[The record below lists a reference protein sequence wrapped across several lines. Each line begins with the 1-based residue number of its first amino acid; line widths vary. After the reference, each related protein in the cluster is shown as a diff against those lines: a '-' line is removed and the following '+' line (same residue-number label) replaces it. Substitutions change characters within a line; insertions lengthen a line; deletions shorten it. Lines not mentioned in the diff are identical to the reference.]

1 MPTNPIASNT
11 VDLPF
16 DYSKKSGRSLANILS
31 IRYGAYPAGGWAEVM
46 HEIYIGRQP
55 IYNNHLDVCAYE
67 LLYRP
72 NNLNNEAGEIDHN
85 HATTQ
90 VVLNAFLGFG
100 LEQLVGQ
107 KQAFINLPRDFILGT
122 LPLPFDKEHV
132 VLEILEGIEV
142 DDVFLNGVRK
152 LSSEGYEIA
161 LDDFIYHQDLRPL
174 VEASN
179 IIKIDFLA
187 LPRSDIRVHVNE
199 LRKHKVKLLAEKIE
213 THDDFEF
220 ARELGFDYFQ
230 GYFFCRP
237 KVVTGQ
243 SLPSN
248 RLAILQLLAQLQD
261 PNIKVKSLA
270 DLVSQDIALSYKL
283 IRGLNSALYA
293 LPKPIESIH
302 HAIVYLGLHQI
313 KQWVSLIALS
323 NIPDK
328 PPELMV
334 VGLTRAKMCELL
346 GEKLGE
352 NKESC
357 FTVGL
362 FSVLDALMDTTMK
375 KALASLPLADNIKAA
390 LLRREGNM
398 GRILKCVLTYEEGR
412 WDDIDLPKVSPETLT
427 AAYFT
432 AVAKADQIAQS
443 F

>member
-1 MPTNPIASNT
+1 
-11 VDLPF
+11 
-16 DYSKKSGRSLANILS
+16 
-31 IRYGAYPAGGWAEVM
+31 M

-55 IYNNHLDVCAYE
+55 IYDDKLDVCAYE

-72 NNLNNEAGEIDHN
+72 NKLNNEAGDVDHN
-85 HATTQ
+85 LATTQ

-100 LEQLVGQ
+100 LEDLVGQ
-107 KQAFINLPRDFILGT
+107 KVAFINLPRDFILGE
-122 LPLPFDKEHV
+122 LPLPFAKERI

-142 DDVFLNGVRK
+142 DVAFINAVRK
-152 LSSEGYEIA
+152 LRGDGYDIA
-161 LDDFIYHQDLRPL
+161 LDDFLYHHDLRPL
-174 VEASN
+174 VETSN
-179 IIKIDFLA
+179 IVKIDFLA
-187 LPRSDIRVHVNE
+187 LPRDDIRVHVSALRE
-199 LRKHKVKLLAEKIE
+199 LDVKLLAEKVE
-213 THDDFEF
+213 TYDDFEF

-230 GYFFCRP
+230 GYFFCKP
-237 KVVTGQ
+237 KIVTGQ

-261 PNIKVKSLA
+261 PNIKIKPLA

-283 IRGLNSALYA
+283 LRGLNSAYYA

-302 HAIVYLGLHQI
+302 HAIVYLGLQQV

-334 VGLTRAKMCELL
+334 IGVTRAKMCEIL
-346 GEKLGE
+346 GETLGE

-362 FSVLDALMDTTMK
+362 FSVLDALMDSTMEK
-375 KALASLPLADNIKAA
+375 VLANLPLADNIKAA
-390 LLRREGNM
+390 LLKQQGTL
-398 GRILKCVLTYEEGR
+398 GKILRCVLAYEEAR
-412 WDDIDLPKVSPETLT
+412 WDDVDLPNVSPDTLT
-427 AAYFT
+427 EAYFT
-432 AVAKADQIAQS
+432 AVSKADQITQS